1 MTIPFIYYAQRHKFA
16 WTFAFSQ
23 WMKIHKFFLPTTRIF
38 ELERILTSFEKVEES
53 RRSKRKKKKLDKV
66 KESKKNRLDGDK
78 SFIIWSCGVARLEK
92 TSRQQATS
100 PKLRAGFLVHLI
112 FRLLSDLTGV
122 GVLLTIFWVAPLGLT
137 EWHIS
142 RTSHTSNLQF
152 WYVLVPFFVF
162 FFYFLW
168 FHSRFILESHAFGI
182 QGGMPAM
189 RATGTCRE
197 THTWGE
203 DGSTNTVSC
212 KNKKGEKGA
221 KRPFPLWPKRYMARV
236 SWLSM
241 LYGAKPKR
249 WKINASFLSKIVES
263 EQFRELICNLT
274 ISKIF
279 LAQRCAVSIYV
290 ITLDTESEIIW
301 IIFR

>member
-1 MTIPFIYYAQRHKFA
+1 M
-16 WTFAFSQ
+16 
-23 WMKIHKFFLPTTRIF
+23 
-38 ELERILTSFEKVEES
+38 
-53 RRSKRKKKKLDKV
+53 

-162 FFYFLW
+162 FFVFYGFIPDSFWSRMHLEFKAACQRCEQPEHAEKHTHGEKTGQRTPFLAKIK
-168 FHSRFILESHAFGI
+168 R
-182 QGGMPAM
+182 
-189 RATGTCRE
+189 
-197 THTWGE
+197 
-203 DGSTNTVSC
+203 V
-212 KNKKGEKGA
+212 KKGLKGRFPSGQSGIWLGLVGWVCCMELSRRDERLMHRFWA
-221 KRPFPLWPKRYMARV
+221 K
-236 SWLSM
+236 S
-241 LYGAKPKR
+241 
-249 WKINASFLSKIVES
+249 
-263 EQFRELICNLT
+263 
-274 ISKIF
+274 
-279 LAQRCAVSIYV
+279 
-290 ITLDTESEIIW
+290 
-301 IIFR
+301 

>member
-53 RRSKRKKKKLDKV
+53 RRSKRKKKKKLDKV

-162 FFYFLW
+162 FLFFMVSFQIHFGVACIWNSRRHASDASNRNMQRNTHMGRRRVNEHRFL
-168 FHSRFILESHAFGI
+168 
-182 QGGMPAM
+182 Q
-189 RATGTCRE
+189 
-197 THTWGE
+197 
-203 DGSTNTVSC
+203 
-212 KNKKGEKGA
+212 K
-221 KRPFPLWPKRYMARV
+221 
-236 SWLSM
+236 
-241 LYGAKPKR
+241 
-249 WKINASFLSKIVES
+249 
-263 EQFRELICNLT
+263 
-274 ISKIF
+274 
-279 LAQRCAVSIYV
+279 
-290 ITLDTESEIIW
+290 
-301 IIFR
+301 

>member
-16 WTFAFSQ
+16 WTFVFSQ

-53 RRSKRKKKKLDKV
+53 RRSERKKNWTKWKNRRKIVSMVIKVLSFDRAVSRDSKKLHDNKQH
-66 KESKKNRLDGDK
+66 RL
-78 SFIIWSCGVARLEK
+78 SFE
-92 TSRQQATS
+92 QAS
-100 PKLRAGFLVHLI
+100 SSIL
-112 FRLLSDLTGV
+112 
-122 GVLLTIFWVAPLGLT
+122 
-137 EWHIS
+137 
-142 RTSHTSNLQF
+142 
-152 WYVLVPFFVF
+152 FFDFSATLPALVF
-162 FFYFLW
+162 FLPSSGSHHSAWPSGIYPEPPTRRISSSDMFWFHFLFFFCFLW